1 MIPLFDLHADT
12 LGEMYKKKEA
22 LSKNSLHISY
32 ESAKKFKPY
41 VQVMAIWSDFRL
53 NNDEAFESF
62 FGVFNYAR
70 WQGLSFARK
79 LSEIKDR
86 ALILAVEDARLLNGD
101 ITRLDT
107 LYQSD
112 VRILTLNWRGE
123 SIIGGGWD
131 TENGLTTFGKEAIT
145 RAFSLGI
152 IPDVSHSSLKT
163 SFEAVELASEQ
174 NKPII
179 ASHSNAYGVFNHK
192 RNLTDELYLEI
203 KRLGGLV
210 GVSLVPEHLGNDASV
225 SSVLDHIYHFLSLGG
240 ENTVSLGCDFDG
252 VSSLPNGIKGIRD
265 LDVLYFE
272 LEKEFG
278 REIASKIFYYNAY
291 IFFQKSF

>member
-1 MIPLFDLHADT
+1 MIPHFDLHADT

-32 ESAKKFKPY
+32 ESAKKFMPY

-62 FGVFNYAR
+62 FGVLNYAR
-70 WQGLSFARK
+70 LQGLSFARK
-79 LSEIKDR
+79 QSEIKDR

-101 ITRLDT
+101 IARLDT

-123 SIIGGGWD
+123 SIIGGGWN
-131 TENGLTTFGKEAIT
+131 TECGLTSFGKKAVS
-145 RAFSLGI
+145 RALSLGI
-152 IPDVSHSSLKT
+152 IPDVSHSSIKT
-163 SFEAVELASEQ
+163 AHEALELASEQ

-179 ASHSNAYGVFNHK
+179 ASHSNAYDVFNHK

-252 VSSLPNGIKGIRD
+252 VSSLPRGISGICD
-265 LDVLYFE
+265 IDILYFE

-278 REIASKIFYYNAY
+278 REIARKIFYQNAY
-291 IFFQKSF
+291 NFFQKSF